1 MSSRLPGFHRL
12 SIVERRRLL
21 VGDAGLSAQELAALD
36 SGGLSLELAD
46 RLSENVVGLWGLP
59 LSIGANLRVNGRDV
73 LAPMAVE
80 EPSVVAGMS
89 HGALLARAGGG
100 FFCQADP
107 ALMRGQ
113 LQVLDV
119 PDIDGACEALAAGR
133 DALTAAADELHPTLG
148 TLGGGTRAWAW
159 RTVASRVGQMLIVE
173 ATMDVRD
180 AMGANAVNTSMEA
193 VAPLVER
200 LTGGRVVAR
209 ILSNLAD
216 ERLARA
222 QCEVPVQALTTAA
235 LPGEAVARR
244 IVQVCAFAE
253 VDAHRAATHNKGI
266 MNGIDAVAVATGN
279 DWRAIEAGAHAYAC
293 RNGAY
298 APLSTWACDGDLLV
312 GKLELP
318 LAVGTVGGATRVHP
332 LAQFSLRLM
341 GIAHAAE
348 LAEVMAAV
356 GLAQNLA
363 ALRALATEGIQ
374 RGHMRLHARR
384 GEATPDPDAQ
394 R

>member
-1 MSSRLPGFHRL
+1 MTLVFLP
-12 SIVERRRLL
+12 RR
-21 VGDAGLSAQELAALD
+21 LAALD

-59 LSIGANLRVNGRDV
+59 LGIGANLRVNGRDV

-119 PDIDGACEALAAGR
+119 PDIDAACAALAAGR
-133 DALTAAADELHPTLG
+133 DALSPQPLTSCTPPSPLWAGA
-148 TLGGGTRAWAW
+148 RAPGAGA
-159 RTVASRVGQMLIVE
+159 TVASRVGQMLIVE

-193 VAPLVER
+193 AAPLVER

-222 QCEVPVQALTTAA
+222 QCEVPVQALATAA
-235 LPGEAVARR
+235 LPGEAVAQR

-279 DWRAIEAGAHAYAC
+279 DWRALEAGAHAYAC

-298 APLSTWACDGDLLV
+298 APLSTWSLEGDLLV
-312 GKLELP
+312 GMLELP
-318 LAVGTVGGATRVHP
+318 LAVGTVGGATRAHP
-332 LAQFSLRLM
+332 LAQFNLRLM
-341 GIAHAAE
+341 GIAHVAE

-356 GLAQNLA
+356 GLAQSLA

-384 GEATPDPDAQ
+384 SKATPDPDAQ